1 MLKLMRS
8 HKFFSVFFLGFI
20 TIAITIVFVFWG
32 IGPQQ
37 NPTEVVIAQVNR
49 DRITLSE
56 YERAYEM
63 AYRRAREVYQDAEQ
77 IEELNLRK
85 TVLDD
90 LIDNRVLVSAA
101 ESAGL
106 KVTDDELQETI
117 LNQPAFQRNGVFDR
131 EVYERRLKLNRTT
144 PSQFEREIK
153 YELLINKIRRLIGET
168 AELSVDDIGML
179 QSLQDE
185 GDVNRQLENALLS
198 SKKQLAIKAYIE
210 GLKRQMKIEINRK
223 FIS

>member
-1 MLKLMRS
+1 
-8 HKFFSVFFLGFI
+8 
-20 TIAITIVFVFWG
+20 
-32 IGPQQ
+32 
-37 NPTEVVIAQVNR
+37 
-49 DRITLSE
+49 
-56 YERAYEM
+56 M
-63 AYRRAREVYQDAEQ
+63 A
-77 IEELNLRK
+77 
-85 TVLDD
+85 
-90 LIDNRVLVSAA
+90 AA